1 MDGLQEN
8 IIELDRKIKE
18 MQDMLSAEPDMA
30 ELATEELKRL
40 QEEKDALLMALEGSA
55 NQMTMSAAQTEAARN
70 DLDHRNAI
78 LEIKGAAG
86 GDESKIF
93 ANELLRMYQRFSQ
106 LKGFRTELMD
116 EYTIKVV
123 GRNAFAFFKYESGV
137 HRVQRVP
144 ETEKR
149 GRVHTSTVVVSILPE
164 LEDVDLHINPDDIEF
179 EAYRAGGH
187 GGQNVNKVST
197 AVRLKHVPTGI
208 VVTCQDERQQHQNRE
223 NAMKVLRAKLWELE
237 IAKRDEM
244 IAELKSTQ
252 VGKGMRAEKIR
263 TYNFPQDRLT
273 DHRIQKSF
281 HNLPSLMD
289 GNIGEIVD
297 ELKNSE
303 NLEVK
308 DSDDTSESDA

>member
-1 MDGLQEN
+1 MDGIEQH
-8 IIELDRKIKE
+8 IIALDAKIRE
-18 MQDMLSAEPDMA
+18 TESLLSDPDMSSMA
-30 ELATEELKRL
+30 AEELVRL
-40 QEEKDALLMALEGSA
+40 NEEKEALLIAMGGAV
-55 NQMTMSAAQTEAARN
+55 NQVTMSETQTNAAKN

-106 LKGFRTELMD
+106 LRGFKTELVD
-116 EYTIKVV
+116 EYTVKIIGK
-123 GRNAFAFFKYESGV
+123 NAFAFFKYESGV

-144 ETEKR
+144 LTEKR

-273 DHRIQKSF
+273 DHRLNKSY
-281 HNLPSLMD
+281 HNLPTLMD
-289 GNIGEIVD
+289 GNINEIIDDLRATETLQAPSDTPPEETD
-297 ELKNSE
+297 E
-303 NLEVK
+303 
-308 DSDDTSESDA
+308 